1 MKQFMMDMMILM
13 MPAMKPLVWMG
24 AIIAVSG
31 VALMLLRQ
39 IMNEK
44 NGAMV
49 LLAGRIMLGLAVF
62 FLACQVAGMWLEMA
76 PQINFGDF
84 EKMEF
89 KLVPFWHIGVGFFI
103 VALILGFVGGRRKI
117 AQLAEAEA

>member
-1 MKQFMMDMMILM
+1 MKQMMMDMMILM
-13 MPAMKPLVWMG
+13 MPAMKPLVWIG
-24 AIIAVSG
+24 AAVAVGG
-31 VALMLLRQ
+31 VALVILRQ

-44 NGAMV
+44 NGQMV

-62 FLACQVAGMWLEMA
+62 FLGCQVAGMWLEMA

-89 KLVPFWHIGVGFFI
+89 KLVPFWQIGIGFFV
-103 VALILGFVGGRRKI
+103 VALVLGFVGGRRR
-117 AQLAEAEA
+117 LEAAA

>member
-1 MKQFMMDMMILM
+1 MMDMMIVM
-13 MPAMKPLVWMG
+13 MPAMKPLVWLG
-24 AIIAVSG
+24 GIVTVLGLLLIV
-31 VALMLLRQ
+31 LRQ

-49 LLAGRIMLGLAVF
+49 LLAGRIMLGLAFF
-62 FLACQVAGMWLEMA
+62 FLSAQVAGMWLEMA

-89 KLVPFWHIGVGFFI
+89 KLVPFWQIGLGFL
-103 VALILGFVGGRRKI
+103 VSALVLGFVGGRRKQSVEM
-117 AQLAEAEA
+117 A